1 MLSTRRG
8 LPKYF
13 STIHIHVFIVIVVII
28 VVVVI
33 VVVII
38 IVVVV
43 DQDCLDNQQHGVQER
58 DQKSQEAQSRKL
70 PLFSGQALRYRR
82 LVHDCPGWISRPRVI
97 HE

>member
-58 DQKSQEAQSRKL
+58 DQKSQEAESRKL
-70 PLFSGQALRYRR
+70 PLFSRQALRCRSLGYYR
-82 LVHDCPGWISRPRVI
+82 PGLISRPHI
-97 HE
+97 IDE

>member
-1 MLSTRRG
+1 MFDKFMLSTRRG

-13 STIHIHVFIVIVVII
+13 SSIHIHVFIVIVVII

-43 DQDCLDNQQHGVQER
+43 DQDCLDNQQNGVQEG
-58 DQKSQEAQSRKL
+58 DQESQEAQSRKL
-70 PLFSGQALRYRR
+70 PLVSRQAQRCRR
-82 LVHDCPGWISRPRVI
+82 LVHDCPG
-97 HE
+97 

>member
-1 MLSTRRG
+1 MFDKFMLSTRRG

-13 STIHIHVFIVIVVII
+13 SSIHIHVFIVIVVII

-43 DQDCLDNQQHGVQER
+43 DQDCLDNQQNGVQER
-58 DQKSQEAQSRKL
+58 DQKSQKAKSRKL
-70 PLFSGQALRYRR
+70 PLFSGQAQRCRR
-82 LVHDCPGWISRPRVI
+82 LVHDCPG
-97 HE
+97 

>member
-1 MLSTRRG
+1 MFDKFMLSTRRG

-43 DQDCLDNQQHGVQER
+43 VVDQDCLDHQQHGVQER
-58 DQKSQEAQSRKL
+58 DQESQEAQSRKL
-70 PLFSGQALRYRR
+70 PLISRQAQRCRS
-82 LVHDCPGWISRPRVI
+82 LVHDCPG
-97 HE
+97 